1 MKVHGLVDS
10 SMSVFVGPLEGQGRF
25 IVMADVA
32 HDFAMEIALGV
43 ENATGDEIPLDFR
56 EPDLSA
62 TLFPAE
68 SSNASDAAALLA
80 NLYWFSVNWKNLGWQ
95 VMSECWVCYV

>member
-10 SMSVFVGPLEGQGRF
+10 SISVFVGPLEAQGRF

-43 ENATGDEIPLDFR
+43 ENATGDEVPLEFR
-56 EPDLSA
+56 EPDLDLSLTA
-62 TLFPAE
+62 RFA
-68 SSNASDAAALLA
+68 
-80 NLYWFSVNWKNLGWQ
+80 
-95 VMSECWVCYV
+95 